1 MTDQSASNKLYR
13 GIVDGLI
20 AGNRMYTSLFF
31 YGEEALVSDRCMGLV
46 LSYQNQFHDRKVVWE
61 NGKEFTGK
69 MIRAIKENTWEDY
82 RRELYIG
89 DILVFDHAE
98 FLAGMRTTMEVFY
111 ELFDY
116 YFMRGKPIVIGSSV
130 VPRLME
136 GLDDRIRTQ
145 FEGCLMLQ
153 AE

>member
-1 MTDQSASNKLYR
+1 MNPVHSR
-13 GIVDGLI
+13 
-20 AGNRMYTSLFF
+20 SLKRLF
-31 YGEEALVSDRCMGLV
+31 G
-46 LSYQNQFHDRKVVWE
+46 
-61 NGKEFTGK
+61 
-69 MIRAIKENTWEDY
+69 
-82 RRELYIG
+82 
-89 DILVFDHAE
+89 
-98 FLAGMRTTMEVFY
+98 LAGMRTTMEVFY

-145 FEGCLMLQ
+145 FAGCLMLQ